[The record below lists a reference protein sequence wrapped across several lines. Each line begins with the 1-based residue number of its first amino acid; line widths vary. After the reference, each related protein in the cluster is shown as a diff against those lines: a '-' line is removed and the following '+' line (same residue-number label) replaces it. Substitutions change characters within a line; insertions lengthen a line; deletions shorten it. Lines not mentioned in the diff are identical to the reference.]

1 MAKIDLKK
9 QILAEMKKQKISIPA
24 MSRAIGCNQQ
34 TLYDFFAG
42 RNALGANYLQALLNR
57 LGATIAF
64 PADGDQKQKK
74 MTPGG

>member
-24 MSRAIGCNQQ
+24 MSRTIGCNQQ

-64 PADGDQKQKK
+64 PKDKSQTADKRR
-74 MTPGG
+74 

>member
-1 MAKIDLKK
+1 MNKIDLRK
-9 QILAEMKKQKISIPA
+9 IIITEMKRRKISIPA

-42 RNALGANYLQALLNR
+42 RKALGADYLQALLNQ

-64 PADGDQKQKK
+64 SAERAIINRKQ
-74 MTPGG
+74 